1 MKKLSLVWKLSLAFV
16 FVAVTTALLVYL
28 YMSYASRERLNRLI
42 IDQQRR
48 SIESE
53 FADYYQNN
61 ASWDGIQDFILTKFP
76 GPPPEP
82 MAENGNVSNVARDR
96 HNFFILV
103 DTNNQVIIP
112 FEPDFPVGATVSAE
126 MLGKGTPVTVDG
138 QTVGTIITRD
148 RPLPFYPE
156 ESLFLQRTNNALL
169 TGGLAAVCIAVI
181 IGMMLARSLTR
192 PLKALTAATQTFA
205 KGQNE
210 QQVAVNS
217 EDEIGQLVTA
227 FNSMSREVDEVNR
240 LRRQMTADIAH
251 DLRTPLMV
259 IGGYIES
266 MRDGVLAPTPER
278 LDVIYQEIER
288 LENLVIDLRTLSQ
301 ADAGELP
308 VHPQAISPRNILERA
323 IAPYRQRAD
332 QQDVRLE
339 LNAEANL
346 PSIFVDEARMI
357 QVLCNLLSNSMR
369 YTPSGGKISLNAS
382 QEDGSIVLS
391 VDDTGSGISAED
403 LPLVFNR
410 FYRADKS
417 RHTETGESGLGLAI
431 AKALVEAQGGSID
444 AQSTLGKGTSLR
456 IHLPAHPTAADS
468 VQDKNPADASLA

>member
-1 MKKLSLVWKLSLAFV
+1 
-16 FVAVTTALLVYL
+16 
-28 YMSYASRERLNRLI
+28 
-42 IDQQRR
+42 
-48 SIESE
+48 
-53 FADYYQNN
+53 
-61 ASWDGIQDFILTKFP
+61 
-76 GPPPEP
+76 
-82 MAENGNVSNVARDR
+82 VSKGSPV
-96 HNFFILV
+96 LV
-103 DTNNQVIIP
+103 D
-112 FEPDFPVGATVSAE
+112 GE
-126 MLGKGTPVTVDG
+126 M
-138 QTVGTIITRD
+138 VGTIITRD

-181 IGMMLARSLTR
+181 IGMVLARSLTR

-217 EDEIGQLVTA
+217 DDEIGQLVTA

-266 MRDGVLAPTPER
+266 MRDGVLAPTAER
-278 LDVIYQEIER
+278 LDVIYLEIER

-308 VHPQAISPRNILERA
+308 VHPQAISPRSILERS
-323 IAPYRQRAD
+323 IAPYRQRAE
-332 QQDVRLE
+332 QQDVQLE
-339 LNAEANL
+339 LNAEADL

-391 VDDTGSGISAED
+391 VNDTGSGISEED

-456 IHLPAHPTAADS
+456 IHLPAHPAAAHS
-468 VQDKNPADASLA
+468 AQEKNPADAGPA